1 MSFAEVMEQLP
12 SLTLQ
17 QRQVLV
23 RRALELDDSP
33 LSLADEVLVENR
45 LAAHRQNPASSV
57 PLETMNTSLRAQFIL

>member
-17 QRQVLV
+17 QRQALV

-33 LSLADEVLVENR
+33 LSPADETLVETRLAD
-45 LAAHRQNPASSV
+45 HRQNPATAV
-57 PLETMNTSLRAQFIL
+57 PLETMKTRLRAQFKK

>member
-57 PLETMNTSLRAQFIL
+57 PLETMKTRLRAQFTK

>member
-57 PLETMNTSLRAQFIL
+57 PLETMKTRLRAQFIK